1 MKRTNLFLK
10 RSIKFKLIFA
20 YAVSMIIAITI
31 AIIIYFFISEE
42 ANNKKLFENDLSI
55 TSLFN
60 DYIHAQIDDV
70 KLISNNIVTS
80 NIVQEKL
87 ANNYIENEDGYYDE
101 LNKILISYDIVKS
114 IYIIDKN
121 HNVDPFHDTSW
132 FEYDAKNFLD
142 NIDFKALE
150 ANKGKISYS
159 LEKDSYVNDNET
171 KICLSRAIISRKT
184 LEVVGYVIIFID
196 NDYLN
201 KKYMQYFQS
210 STMQFMIRDQ
220 KGDYISFPSSGVIS
234 NVVSKDTSLEL
245 GKNKYEKLKYK
256 NDIYKFVVIEASVV
270 KGSLVAT
277 SKPIN
282 YNKNINL
289 LLFVI
294 LIINFIF
301 VFIYF
306 FIIKRLILNPIYSIT
321 RAIEEVNYSEDLEI
335 KLDIEAKNDEINK
348 INIALNQMV
357 RNLINKIE
365 EIKKENLLQRKL
377 EIDLLANQV
386 KPHFLFNVLN
396 VARALITLKK
406 YEESKKLLNVTANYY
421 RAWLNKG
428 SDIIT
433 LRDEVTILKNYI
445 EIMNIR
451 GAEIFTIN
459 YLIDENLLEY
469 KVPKLILQPIVENCI
484 KHGIKETDEC
494 IDIQVK
500 ISSKCNSVIVIE
512 VIDNGRG
519 IEPEIVGKIYK
530 RELINAESGFGV
542 RSILDR
548 LLLYYG
554 ESNPK
559 EVMKI
564 ETVKNEYTKFILV
577 LNENRLR
584 GYIKNN

>member
-1 MKRTNLFLK
+1 MKRTNPFLK

-20 YAVSMIIAITI
+20 YAISMIIAITI

-42 ANNKKLFENDLSI
+42 ANDKKLFENDLSI

-60 DYIHAQIDDV
+60 DYIDAQIDDV

-80 NIVQEKL
+80 NIVQERL

-101 LNKILISYDIVKS
+101 LNKILISYDIIKS

-121 HNVDPFHDTSW
+121 HNVHPFHDTSW

-142 NIDFKALE
+142 NIDFKDLE

-159 LEKDSYVNDNET
+159 LQKDSYVNDNET

-184 LEVVGYVIIFID
+184 LEVAGYVIIFID

-220 KGDYISFPSSGVIS
+220 KGDYISFPSNGVIS
-234 NVVSKDTSLEL
+234 SVVSCDTRLEQ
-245 GKNKYEKLKYK
+245 GKNKYEKIKY
-256 NDIYKFVVIEASVV
+256 NSYTYKFVVIEASVV

-321 RAIEEVNYSEDLEI
+321 RAIEAVNYSEDLEI
-335 KLDIEAKNDEINK
+335 KLDMESKNDEINK

-365 EIKKENLLQRKL
+365 EIKRENLLQRKL
-377 EIDLLANQV
+377 EMDLLANQV

-433 LRDEVTILKNYI
+433 LRDEVTILKNYV

-451 GAEIFTIN
+451 GAEIFTIS

-500 ISSKCNSVIVIE
+500 ISSKCNSVIVIDI
-512 VIDNGRG
+512 IDNGRG
-519 IEPEIVGKIYK
+519 IEPEIVEKIYK

>member
-1 MKRTNLFLK
+1 MKRTSTFLK
-10 RSIKFKLIFA
+10 TSIKFKLIFA
-20 YAVSMIIAITI
+20 YAISMIIAITI

-42 ANNKKLFENDLSI
+42 ANDKKLFENDFSVA
-55 TSLFN
+55 SLFN
-60 DYIHAQIDDV
+60 DYINTQIDDV

-80 NIVQEKL
+80 SILQEKL
-87 ANNYIENEDGYYDE
+87 TNNYIENEDSYYDE
-101 LNKILISYDIVKS
+101 LNKILISYDIIKS
-114 IYIIDKN
+114 IYIIDKEYN
-121 HNVDPFHDTSW
+121 IDSFHDTSW
-132 FEYDAKNFLD
+132 FQYEDQKFLD
-142 NIDFKALE
+142 SIDLKALE

-159 LEKDSYVNDNET
+159 LRKDNYVNDNET

-184 LEVVGYVIIFID
+184 LEVVGYMIIFID

-201 KKYMQYFQS
+201 KKYTQYFQS
-210 STMQFMIRDQ
+210 STMKFMIRDQ
-220 KGDYISFPSSGVIS
+220 KGDYISFPRSGVIS

-245 GKNKYEKLKYK
+245 AKNKYEKLKYK
-256 NDIYKFVVIEASVV
+256 NDIYKFVVIESSIV
-270 KGSLVAT
+270 KGVLIAT
-277 SKPIN
+277 SKPVN
-282 YNKNINL
+282 YNKSINL
-289 LLFVI
+289 ILMII

-301 VFIYF
+301 ALIYF
-306 FIIKRLILNPIYSIT
+306 FIIKKLILNPIYSIT
-321 RAIEEVNYSEDLEI
+321 RAIEAVNYSEDLEI
-335 KLDIEAKNDEINK
+335 KLDVEAKNDEINK
-348 INIALNQMV
+348 INIALNGMV

-377 EIDLLANQV
+377 EMDLLANQV

-433 LRDEVTILKNYI
+433 LKDEVTILKNYI

-451 GAEIFTIN
+451 GAEIFTIS

-500 ISSKCNSVIVIE
+500 IGNECDGVIIIE
-512 VIDNGRG
+512 IIDNGKG
-519 IEPEIVGKIYK
+519 IEPDIIQKIYK
-530 RELINAESGFGV
+530 RESINVESGFGV
-542 RSILDR
+542 RNILDR

-584 GYIKNN
+584 GYIKNS